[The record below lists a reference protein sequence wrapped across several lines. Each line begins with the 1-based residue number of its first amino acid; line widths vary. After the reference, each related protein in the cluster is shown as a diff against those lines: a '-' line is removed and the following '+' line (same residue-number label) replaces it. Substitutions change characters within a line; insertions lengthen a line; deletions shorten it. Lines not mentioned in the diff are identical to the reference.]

1 MLYQVIYDFLV
12 FFLTLTHLKLFY
24 WTKNYITFDTSF
36 SDILLHWWCHY
47 EYISYLFLYLSFNNR
62 ILWVCT
68 KNLCS
73 QKVIIISC
81 FDFYEFRI
89 SSFTKWLE
97 NIMDCTCKNNIL
109 LRDKKKNKLLNV
121 MKKPS
126 ICKTHNLAGLFLVS

>member
-1 MLYQVIYDFLV
+1 MIFC

-24 WTKNYITFDTSF
+24 WTNNYIIFDTSF

-47 EYISYLFLYLSFNNR
+47 EYLSYLFLYLSFNNR
-62 ILWVCT
+62 ILWVCM

-109 LRDKKKNKLLNV
+109 LRVKEKNCWMWWKSPPYVWHIILRV
-121 MKKPS
+121 YFRFHKAS
-126 ICKTHNLAGLFLVS
+126 FV